1 MCFALPFLQVAY
13 FFASLRDDEKSHFV
27 RFSSESR
34 KKYKRYFQ
42 PVCGKTH
49 NDKLLFTFT
58 LWNAI

>member
-1 MCFALPFLQVAY
+1 LPFLQAAY

-42 PVCGKTH
+42 PVNGKM
-49 NDKLLFTFT
+49 NNYKLIFTVYF
-58 LWNAI
+58 LIKG